1 MRDGGIFQRGACLFA
16 CLAVGTAALGATG
29 RLLLPSNP
37 SINPHVIETEPEITV
52 RVDLDPLTTEAV
64 VFEVVVDSS
73 ILAEVWGFEW
83 QVGVSGDGLEFD
95 TFASE
100 VLTNAIAVLPT
111 WEPRYLLF
119 EDSAGFTAA
128 PSPKGIRAGDFSES
142 RMAYAPEGKSLGVFM
157 INIADEREA
166 LGRHTLEDPCSFL
179 FDLYCDQEELE
190 LPPLRF
196 RIVPEPSAAALL
208 AMGLMGLKLRR
219 KR

>member
-1 MRDGGIFQRGACLFA
+1 MRDGGIFQRGACLLV
-16 CLAVGTAALGATG
+16 CLAAGTAAFGAAG

-37 SINPHVIETEPEITV
+37 NINPHVIETDPEITV
-52 RVDLDPLTTEAV
+52 WVDLDPLTTEMV

-73 ILAEVWGFEW
+73 ALADVWGFEW
-83 QVGVSGDGLEFD
+83 QIGVDGNGLEFD
-95 TFASE
+95 TVASE
-100 VLTNAIAVLPT
+100 TLTNVLADLDT

-128 PSPKGIRAGDFSES
+128 PSPKGIRAADFSES
-142 RMAYAPEGKSLGVFM
+142 MTTYVPEGRSLGVFM

-196 RIVPEPSAAALL
+196 RIVPEPSAVALL
-208 AMGLMGLKLRR
+208 AIGLMGLKLRR